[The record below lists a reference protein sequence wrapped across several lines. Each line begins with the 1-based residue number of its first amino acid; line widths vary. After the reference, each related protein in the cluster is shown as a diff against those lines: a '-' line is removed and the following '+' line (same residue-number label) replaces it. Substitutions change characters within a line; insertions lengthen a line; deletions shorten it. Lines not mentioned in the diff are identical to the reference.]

1 MKQGRPAKDANL
13 QVSRESAAKMLKVSE
28 RTVASAA
35 KVQEQ
40 GIPELVQAVEA
51 GKVSVSAAGLT
62 GTEGSQRLAP
72 DQR

>member
-1 MKQGRPAKDANL
+1 
-13 QVSRESAAKMLKVSE
+13 MLKVSE